1 MHNYHTGNT
10 NMITVFSPL
19 LNYGVLFMR
28 ADLTSNVLYA
38 YKIMLV
44 VIFDLFTKLAEQPAR
59 VDLSWK
65 YISVV
70 KCNQNKSKNE

>member
-1 MHNYHTGNT
+1 
-10 NMITVFSPL
+10 MITVFSPL

-44 VIFDLFTKLAEQPAR
+44 VIFDLFTKLAEQLAR
-59 VDLSWK
+59 VDLS
-65 YISVV
+65 
-70 KCNQNKSKNE
+70 